1 MNAAVAP
8 RSESPYRQRV
18 STFLQSRR
26 GKMFGV
32 AEVVA
37 LAGSCFVLLIVLLSY
52 LYFLVPARSRVT
64 SLNTDKAR
72 LQANLQTLEGL
83 ISKDRNTKDQVD
95 QIAASLTDFESTHL
109 LQPEQGRIELYDD
122 LNQMIIKNGLR
133 NTSGPSY
140 TPLDPTGTKAVG
152 GKSTNTKWQSFY
164 PGIAVMVTVEGQ
176 YDNIRHFIRD
186 LERSKQF
193 VIINQVELQRANE
206 NSGPVS
212 AEEGAASSPRGT
224 LISLQLNMTTYF
236 QRANAANTTGQ
247 TQDNGNASSRSN

>member
-1 MNAAVAP
+1 
-8 RSESPYRQRV
+8 
-18 STFLQSRR
+18 
-26 GKMFGV
+26 
-32 AEVVA
+32 
-37 LAGSCFVLLIVLLSY
+37 
-52 LYFLVPARSRVT
+52 
-64 SLNTDKAR
+64 
-72 LQANLQTLEGL
+72 
-83 ISKDRNTKDQVD
+83 
-95 QIAASLTDFESTHL
+95 
-109 LQPEQGRIELYDD
+109 
-122 LNQMIIKNGLR
+122 MIIKNGLR